1 MTAPPMRT
9 RSVAA
14 DTRLDVLPRVAQSEC
29 SDLTATTPRVL
40 GDDLPH
46 PNGRDRDD
54 NADDNDPADDDA

>member
-1 MTAPPMRT
+1 
-9 RSVAA
+9 V
-14 DTRLDVLPRVAQSEC
+14 QSEC

-54 NADDNDPADDDA
+54 NADDNDDTADDDAEPVTPRRGTTIA